1 MMEDVLNV
9 IIARLLEDADE
20 SMEACNEHPGDLYCQ
35 GVKTAYYMVLDTIKN
50 TLLREDWDPADFGL
64 DMDLDKK
71 YL

>member
-9 IIARLLEDADE
+9 IIARLLEDADD
-20 SMEACNEHPGDLYCQ
+20 ATKDLHEHPGDLYCQ